1 MTDTP
6 DGWDCDTQARLAI
19 AEMIDVALIAG
30 VDACW
35 DVFEDIFP
43 TISRFAPER
52 SRATSDAIAEAA
64 EFRPAEAVSL
74 SIAAARQEAL
84 LRWLADHQVSHDPEI
99 VPEAAEDPDQGRAQ
113 VSMLCSLVEST
124 DLLPS
129 RFGYI
134 PAMILGDDPHVTVTV
149 TGVPSDV
156 ARHGNILTLAGEALR
171 HRVIDL
177 ARLQGTEL
185 ASVHIETE
193 EQALRRLSAAAIPRG
208 EIL

>member
-1 MTDTP
+1 MTPSSQLAAHCLSQTPSKGRPMTDTP

-19 AEMIDVALIAG
+19 AEMIDVARVAG
-30 VDACW
+30 VDAGW

-74 SIAAARQEAL
+74 SVAAARQEAL

-124 DLLPS
+124 NLLPS

-134 PAMILGDDPHVTVTV
+134 PAMILGADPHVTVTAN
-149 TGVPSDV
+149 GVPSDV
-156 ARHGNILTLAGEALR
+156 ARHGHIPAVGTAAPR
-171 HRVIDL
+171 HRRTD
-177 ARLQGTEL
+177 
-185 ASVHIETE
+185 HP
-193 EQALRRLSAAAIPRG
+193 QAQ
-208 EIL
+208 

>member
-1 MTDTP
+1 MTETP
-6 DGWDCDTQARLAI
+6 DGWDCDTQTRLAI

-43 TISRFAPER
+43 NISRFAPER

-84 LRWLADHQVSHDPEI
+84 LRWLADHQVPHDPDV
-99 VPEAAEDPDQGRAQ
+99 VPGAAEDPDQGRAQ
-113 VSMLCSLVEST
+113 VSALCSLVEST

-134 PAMILGDDPHVTVTV
+134 PAMILAEDPHVTVTV

-156 ARHGNILTLAGEALR
+156 ARHGVILTLAGEALR
-171 HRVIDL
+171 DRLVDL

-185 ASVHIETE
+185 DSVHIETE
-193 EQALRRLSAAAIPRG
+193 EQALRRLSAAAIDRG
-208 EIL
+208 ETL

>member
-1 MTDTP
+1 
-6 DGWDCDTQARLAI
+6 
-19 AEMIDVALIAG
+19 
-30 VDACW
+30 
-35 DVFEDIFP
+35 
-43 TISRFAPER
+43 
-52 SRATSDAIAEAA
+52 RATASVLCV
-64 EFRPAEAVSL
+64 RPA
-74 SIAAARQEAL
+74 
-84 LRWLADHQVSHDPEI
+84 
-99 VPEAAEDPDQGRAQ
+99 
-113 VSMLCSLVEST
+113 ST

-185 ASVHIETE
+185 DSVHIETE
-193 EQALRRLSAAAIPRG
+193 EQRSEERRVAKERSQ
-208 EIL
+208 